1 MKVKIIIPGK
11 PTPKG
16 RPRFSR
22 KTGRTY
28 TPADTGRYEKLV
40 RECYGDNYFFDKEFI
55 KIKVIAKFQIPQ
67 SYSKKKREDALSG
80 KLFPTKCDLD
90 NIVKSITDG
99 LNGKAYADDR
109 YIYSITAEKIFAE
122 ESETIVEISNM
133 KREDLKNG

>member
-28 TPADTGRYEKLV
+28 TPSDTGRYEKLV

-55 KIKVIAKFQIPQ
+55 RIKVIAKFQIPQ

-109 YIYSITAEKIFAE
+109 YIYSIEATKIYTDGE
-122 ESETIVEISNM
+122 PEVIVEI
-133 KREDLKNG
+133 KN